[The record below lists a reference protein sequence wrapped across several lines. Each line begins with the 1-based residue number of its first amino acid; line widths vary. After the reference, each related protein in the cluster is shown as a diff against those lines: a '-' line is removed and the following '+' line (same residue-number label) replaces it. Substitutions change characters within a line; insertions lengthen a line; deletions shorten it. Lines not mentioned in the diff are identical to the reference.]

1 MFPIMLYCACSF
13 SIQLLLSRFVPW
25 TRHPSLAT
33 TIPRYSS
40 SQLCMVDRTTSHV
53 WVDRKC
59 RHAIRWSTWAGEC
72 FRTVKGNHPV
82 LFLARL
88 TGWARRVSAVISTSP
103 MTVKHVSYKGC
114 FFALIPVLKWK
125 VSRHSP
131 AIIKMK
137 SRARSV
143 ARMSVIH
150 ELGALSFDHV
160 NGRG

>member
-1 MFPIMLYCACSF
+1 MDETPITCYNNTKIFIQSALYGRSNNFTCLSGQEVSSCNTLVDVSWRVLPDCQGKSSCVVSGSF
-13 SIQLLLSRFVPW
+13 DGLGSPCISSYFNISYDCK
-25 TRHPSLAT
+25 TRKL
-33 TIPRYSS
+33 
-40 SQLCMVDRTTSHV
+40 Q
-53 WVDRKC
+53 
-59 RHAIRWSTWAGEC
+59 
-72 FRTVKGNHPV
+72 
-82 LFLARL
+82 
-88 TGWARRVSAVISTSP
+88 
-103 MTVKHVSYKGC
+103 GC

-160 NGRG
+160 NGRGQHLAFRPPLVS

>member
-1 MFPIMLYCACSF
+1 
-13 SIQLLLSRFVPW
+13 
-25 TRHPSLAT
+25 
-33 TIPRYSS
+33 
-40 SQLCMVDRTTSHV
+40 
-53 WVDRKC
+53 
-59 RHAIRWSTWAGEC
+59 
-72 FRTVKGNHPV
+72 
-82 LFLARL
+82 
-88 TGWARRVSAVISTSP
+88 

-160 NGRG
+160 NGRGQHLAFRPPLVSWSPYLSNQGNVLFLWSAQVLDEFVIMWPSESLVIFLTCLWLLDYFMLNMNRRDSSVVCLFRFVAQLKKEVDL